1 VTALRTDRRRRAA
14 EAAGRSRP
22 VAAVVVASTA
32 WLLAALAVLTLP
44 WGALHE
50 GGEALFFVVDVV
62 VAVVYGLLAWVL
74 LARRAVAVAWWV
86 ALAAIGDGVA
96 AFAAGYAR
104 VAIEGFALPAAA
116 AVASLTSVAWV
127 PGTIGLIVVV
137 PWLVREGTLTRTARV
152 AVRTG
157 AAACVAITAARVL
170 VPDAEAAVDLPAG
183 VATVAGSLTVQ
194 MGTIVVLG
202 ALASADA
209 ARRWLRGTATT
220 RRGLGWLALGSGLM
234 TLSFVPLA
242 LPLPLA
248 MALVEPGVVP
258 AVQLAAQAFFPA
270 AILVVVLRQQLWGID
285 LAVSR
290 TLVWG
295 LLTAGSVVAYLLIVF
310 VATAVL
316 QVGSGAGG
324 VLAAAVLAGLAVP
337 GRAWLQR
344 RVDLLVRGPSA
355 APGVGAERIG
365 LRLGSTAPAELVHG
379 VLEAVV
385 EALRGEGAEVRL
397 DDGRRLAAV
406 GGPGGPPLTVPLT
419 HAGEPIGELAV
430 HGAPGERLDART
442 ERDLQPLAGVVAAV
456 VRLALLTA
464 ELEAARARS
473 LAARAEERR
482 RLRREVHDHLGPV
495 LTGVGLGLQGARN
508 LLATGDTDTV
518 ARLLDELAGEVERG
532 VQDVRGLARTF
543 LPPLLEERGL
553 PSALEDLAA
562 RFDGP
567 ELAVRAEVDG
577 AAADALPAPA
587 AVGLYG
593 VAAEAVTNA
602 HRHAR
607 AAHCVIRLDLA
618 GDAVRLQVADDGAGI
633 DPDRRPGVGLRSVRE
648 RAAELG
654 GTARI
659 GPDRDGGTL
668 VEVTVPVQRPSAV
681 LEVGGSG

>member
-1 VTALRTDRRRRAA
+1 
-14 EAAGRSRP
+14 
-22 VAAVVVASTA
+22 VVVAATS
-32 WLLAALAVLTLP
+32 WLLAALAVLSLP
-44 WGALHE
+44 WTELYV

-86 ALAAIGDGVA
+86 ALAALGDGIA
-96 AFAAGYAR
+96 AFAAGYSRAT
-104 VAIEGFALPAAA
+104 VQGLPLPGAD

-127 PGTIGLIVVV
+127 PGTAGLIVVV
-137 PWLVREGTLTRTARV
+137 PWLVRDGALSRPARV
-152 AVRTG
+152 AVWTG

-170 VPDAEAAVDLPAG
+170 VPDAEGATGIAA
-183 VATVAGSLTVQ
+183 ATGSLPLQ

-202 ALASADA
+202 ALATADA
-209 ARRWLRGTATT
+209 ARRWLCGTPTT
-220 RRGLGWLALGSGLM
+220 RRGMGWLALGSGLM

-242 LPLPLA
+242 MPLPLA
-248 MALVEPGVVP
+248 MALVDPGIVP

-285 LAVSR
+285 LVVSR

-316 QVGSGAGG
+316 PVGTGAGG

-337 GRAWLQR
+337 ARAWLQR

-355 APGVGAERIG
+355 APGAGAERIG
-365 LRLGSTAPAELVHG
+365 LRLGSAAPAELVHS
-379 VLEAVV
+379 VLEPVV

-397 DDGRRLAAV
+397 DDGKQLAAV
-406 GGPGGPPLTVPLT
+406 GTTGGPPLTVGLT
-419 HAGEPIGELAV
+419 AAGERVGELAV
-430 HGAPGERLDART
+430 WGAPGERLDART

-464 ELEAARARS
+464 ELEAARART

-482 RLRREVHDHLGPV
+482 LLRREVHDHLGPV
-495 LTGVGLGLQGARN
+495 LTGVALGLQGARN
-508 LLATGDTDTV
+508 LLAAGDADT
-518 ARLLDELAGEVERG
+518 AGRLLDGLAGEVERG
-532 VQDVRGLARTF
+532 VQNVRSLARAF

-553 PSALEDLAA
+553 ASALEDLAA
-562 RFDGP
+562 RFDSAD
-567 ELAVRAEVDG
+567 LAVRAEVDP
-577 AAADALPAPA
+577 AAAAALPAPA
-587 AVGLYG
+587 AVGLYS

-607 AAHCVIRLDLA
+607 AASCVVRLERA
-618 GDAVRLQVADDGAGI
+618 GDGVRLQVTDDGAGI
-633 DPDRRPGVGLRSVRE
+633 DPDGRPGVGLRAVRE
-648 RAAELG
+648 RAADLG
-654 GTARI
+654 GAARI
-659 GPDRDGGTL
+659 GPGPEGGTV
-668 VEVTVPVQRPSAV
+668 VEVTVPAHREAAV
-681 LEVGGSG
+681 LGGAG

>member
-1 VTALRTDRRRRAA
+1 MTSEQA
-14 EAAGRSRP
+14 AAGRWQRRRP
-22 VAAVVVASTA
+22 VAAVVVAVTA

-44 WGALHE
+44 WGALYE

-62 VAVVYGLLAWVL
+62 VAVVYGLVARVL

-104 VAIEGFALPAAA
+104 VAPAGFALPGAD

-127 PGTIGLIVVV
+127 PGTLGLIVVV
-137 PWLVREGTLTRTARV
+137 PWLVREGALSAGAHA
-152 AVRTG
+152 AVWTG
-157 AAACVAITAARVL
+157 AAACVAVTAARVL
-170 VPDAEAAVDLPAG
+170 VPDGTAVVPVPAALEAL
-183 VATVAGSLTVQ
+183 AGSLTLQ
-194 MGTIVVLG
+194 MGTVVVLG
-202 ALASADA
+202 ALATADA
-209 ARRWLRGTATT
+209 ARRWSRGSPAA

-248 MALVEPGVVP
+248 MALVDPGVVP
-258 AVQLAAQAFFPA
+258 AIQLAAQAFFPA

-285 LAVSR
+285 LVVSR

-310 VATAVL
+310 VAGAVL
-316 QVGSGAGG
+316 PVGSGTGG

-337 GRAWLQR
+337 ARAWLQR
-344 RVDLLVRGPSA
+344 RVDLLVRGPAA
-355 APGVGAERIG
+355 APGAGAEHVGRS
-365 LRLGSTAPAELVHG
+365 LGSAAPAELVHR

-385 EALRGEGAEVRL
+385 EALRGEGGEVRL
-397 DDGRRLAAV
+397 PDGRQLAAA
-406 GGPGGPPLTVPLT
+406 GGPGGPPLAVPLAA
-419 HAGEPIGELAV
+419 AGEHVGELAV
-430 HGAPGERLDART
+430 WGAPGERLDART

-456 VRLALLTA
+456 VRLAMLTA
-464 ELEAARARS
+464 ELEAARARTV
-473 LAARAEERR
+473 AARAEERR
-482 RLRREVHDHLGPV
+482 LLRREVHDHLGPV
-495 LTGVGLGLQGARN
+495 LTGVSLGLQGARN
-508 LLATGDTDTV
+508 LLTAGDPDTA

-532 VQDVRGLARTF
+532 VQNVRSLARAF

-553 PSALEDLAA
+553 ASALEDLAS

-567 ELAVRAEVDG
+567 DLAVRAEVEQ
-577 AAADALPAPA
+577 AAAAALSAPV
-587 AVGLYG
+587 AVGLYS

-607 AAHCVIRLDLA
+607 AAGCVVRLEHV
-618 GDAVRLQVADDGAGI
+618 GDDVRLQVVDDGVGI
-633 DPDRRPGVGLRSVRE
+633 DPDRRPGVGLRAVHE
-648 RAAELG
+648 RADELG

-659 GPDRDGGTL
+659 GPGPAGGTV
-668 VEVTVPVQRPSAV
+668 VEVTVPARRDAPV
-681 LEVGGSG
+681 LEAGSAS